1 MLVSTLFYT
10 FALKN
15 RNMKLFRAQ
24 HIIPAILCA
33 TLFCACRQHSTSL
46 LEQHR
51 QYADSVYGEIKDL
64 DVLRHLEDSLEKE
77 DDHQSLI
84 FLEKQ
89 LGKQL
94 RNNSC
99 FIEALDHHKEGLLYA
114 TMLKDTVEMIRANN
128 NIATDFRRMGILDDA
143 ASNHYTALTL
153 CEQFSDKT
161 SFEAKKNR
169 VTSLNGL
176 GNVYLT
182 MKDLATADSL
192 FRLALED
199 EKILN
204 SDVGQAIN
212 YANIGAIFEQQGKY
226 DSAWVYYKRSMEY
239 NRKGKS
245 DLGVSLCYTH
255 FGQLHEKNRQWDKA
269 ISEYKNAYEMMEK
282 SGDQWHWLEAV
293 IALAN
298 VNISKGDMDE
308 AQRYL
313 RQAQD
318 IATSIHSLEHQAQV
332 AELQYKIEEA
342 KGNYHQALSY
352 FKLRN
357 KLNDSVA
364 SPEDLLHTQNY
375 RVRYVNERHQNE
387 LDAMRRTNEAEQGAL
402 RMTIIAI
409 ILALALAVT
418 VIGILFHSWRV
429 RSKRLKMLREEFSR
443 AMQEGMKPEANMN
456 MSKEENEF
464 INKLVNQIYE
474 DMQSGDIS
482 VEKLSKAM
490 YISRSQLSR
499 KVLNLTGMST
509 SDFVMQVRMG
519 KARRLLED
527 TTTPITEVAVK
538 CGFNDP
544 SYFTRMFKKT
554 YDITPSQARKR
565 SK

>member
-1 MLVSTLFYT
+1 
-10 FALKN
+10 
-15 RNMKLFRAQ
+15 MKRFRIL
-24 HIIPAILCA
+24 HIILII
-33 TLFCACRQHSTSL
+33 TSVSVICACRQHSIGSL
-46 LEQHR
+46 GQHR
-51 QYADSVYGEIKDL
+51 QYADSVYGAIKDI
-64 DVLRHLEDSLEKE
+64 DVLRQLEDSLLRE
-77 DDHQSLI
+77 DDHESLI

-99 FIEALDHHKEGLLYA
+99 FIDALDHHKQGLLYA

-143 ASNHYTALTL
+143 ASNHYTALIL
-153 CEQFSDKT
+153 SEQYSDKS
-161 SFEAKKNR
+161 SFESKKNR

-182 MKDLATADSL
+182 MKDLTTADSL
-192 FRLALED
+192 FRLALEE
-199 EKILN
+199 EKVLD

-212 YANIGAIFEQQGKY
+212 YANIGAIFEQQGKT
-226 DSAWVYYKRSMEY
+226 DSAWIYYRKSMEY
-239 NRKGKS
+239 NQKGHS
-245 DLGVSLCYTH
+245 DLGISLCYIH
-255 FGQLHEKNRQWDKA
+255 FGQLNEKNHQWDKA
-269 ISEYKNAYEMMEK
+269 ISEYKNAYKVMEK
-282 SGDQWHWLEAV
+282 SGDQWHWLESV

-298 VNISKGDMDE
+298 VNISKGDYAE
-308 AQRYL
+308 AQHYL
-313 RQAQD
+313 HQAQD
-318 IATSIHSLEHQAQV
+318 VATSIHSLEHQAQV
-332 AELQYKIEEA
+332 ADLNYKIQEA
-342 KGNYHQALSY
+342 KGDYYQALY
-352 FKLRN
+352 YYKLSH
-357 KLNDSVA
+357 KLNDSVTR
-364 SPEDLLHTQNY
+364 PEDMLHTQNY

-387 LDAMRRTNEAEQGAL
+387 MDAIKRTHQAEQGAL
-402 RMTIIAI
+402 RITIIAI

-418 VIGILFHSWRV
+418 VIGILYHSWRV
-429 RSKRLKMLREEFSR
+429 RSKRLKMLREEFSK
-443 AMQEGMKPEANMN
+443 AMQEGKKQETRF
-456 MSKEENEF
+456 SDEENDF

-482 VEKLSKAM
+482 VEKLSKTM

-527 TTTPITEVAVK
+527 TTIPITEVALK

>member
-1 MLVSTLFYT
+1 
-10 FALKN
+10 
-15 RNMKLFRAQ
+15 MKLFRSI

-33 TLFCACRQHSTSL
+33 TLFYACRQHSTSS

-64 DVLRHLEDSLEKE
+64 DVLRHIEDSLEKE

-94 RNNSC
+94 RNNSN

-143 ASNHYTALTL
+143 ASNHYAALTL
-153 CEQFSDKT
+153 CEQYSDKT

-226 DSAWVYYKRSMEY
+226 DSAWVYYKKSMEY

-245 DLGVSLCYTH
+245 DLGISLCYTH

-282 SGDQWHWLEAV
+282 SGDQWHWLESV

-298 VNISKGDMDE
+298 VNISKGDMNE
-308 AQRYL
+308 AQRYIQ
-313 RQAQD
+313 QAQE
-318 IATSIHSLEHQAQV
+318 IATNIHSLEHQAQV
-332 AELQYKIEEA
+332 AELQYKMEEA

-357 KLNDSVA
+357 KLNDSVG
-364 SPEDLLHTQNY
+364 SPEELLHTQNY

-387 LDAMRRTNEAEQGAL
+387 MDAIKRTHKAEQGVL
-402 RMTIIAI
+402 RITIIAI

-418 VIGILFHSWRV
+418 VIGILYHSWRV
-429 RSKRLKMLREEFSR
+429 RSKRLKMLREEFSK
-443 AMQEGMKPEANMN
+443 AMQEGKKPETRF
-456 MSKEENEF
+456 SDEENDF

-474 DMQSGDIS
+474 DMQTGDIS
-482 VEKLSKAM
+482 VEKLSKTM

-527 TTTPITEVAVK
+527 TTTPITEVALK

>member
-1 MLVSTLFYT
+1 
-10 FALKN
+10 
-15 RNMKLFRAQ
+15 MKLFRSL

-33 TLFCACRQHSTSL
+33 TLFYACRQHSTSS

-64 DVLRHLEDSLEKE
+64 DVLRHIEDSLEKE

-94 RNNSC
+94 RNNSN

-143 ASNHYTALTL
+143 ASNHYAALTL
-153 CEQFSDKT
+153 CEQYSDKT

-204 SDVGQAIN
+204 SD
-212 YANIGAIFEQQGKY
+212 
-226 DSAWVYYKRSMEY
+226 
-239 NRKGKS
+239 
-245 DLGVSLCYTH
+245 LGISLCHTH

-282 SGDQWHWLEAV
+282 SGDQWHWLESV

-298 VNISKGDMDE
+298 VNISKGDMNE
-308 AQRYL
+308 AQRYIQ
-313 RQAQD
+313 QAQE
-318 IATSIHSLEHQAQV
+318 IATNIHSLEHQAQV
-332 AELQYKIEEA
+332 AELQYKMEEA

-357 KLNDSVA
+357 KLNDSVG
-364 SPEDLLHTQNY
+364 SPEELLHTQNY

-387 LDAMRRTNEAEQGAL
+387 MDAIKRTHKAEQGVL
-402 RMTIIAI
+402 RITIIAI

-418 VIGILFHSWRV
+418 VIGILYHSWRV
-429 RSKRLKMLREEFSR
+429 RSKRLKMLREEFSK
-443 AMQEGMKPEANMN
+443 AMQEGKKPETRF
-456 MSKEENEF
+456 SDEENDF

-474 DMQSGDIS
+474 DMQTGDIS
-482 VEKLSKAM
+482 VEKLSKTM

-527 TTTPITEVAVK
+527 TTTPITEVALK

>member
-1 MLVSTLFYT
+1 
-10 FALKN
+10 
-15 RNMKLFRAQ
+15 MKRFRIL
-24 HIIPAILCA
+24 HIILII
-33 TLFCACRQHSTSL
+33 TSVSVICACRQHSIGSL
-46 LEQHR
+46 GQHR
-51 QYADSVYGEIKDL
+51 QYADSVYGAIKDI
-64 DVLRHLEDSLEKE
+64 DVLRQLEDSLLRE
-77 DDHQSLI
+77 DDHESLI

-99 FIEALDHHKEGLLYA
+99 FIDALDHHKQGLLYA

-143 ASNHYTALTL
+143 ASNHYTALIL
-153 CEQFSDKT
+153 SEQYSDKS
-161 SFEAKKNR
+161 SFESKKNR

-182 MKDLATADSL
+182 MKDLTTADSL
-192 FRLALED
+192 FRLALEE
-199 EKILN
+199 EKVLD

-212 YANIGAIFEQQGKY
+212 YANIGAIFEQQGKT
-226 DSAWVYYKRSMEY
+226 DSAWIYYRKSMEY
-239 NRKGKS
+239 NQKGHS
-245 DLGVSLCYTH
+245 DLGISLCYIH
-255 FGQLHEKNRQWDKA
+255 FGQLNEKNHQLDKA
-269 ISEYKNAYEMMEK
+269 ISEYKNAYKVMEK
-282 SGDQWHWLEAV
+282 SGDQWHWLESV

-298 VNISKGDMDE
+298 VNISKGDYAE
-308 AQRYL
+308 AQHYL
-313 RQAQD
+313 HQAQD
-318 IATSIHSLEHQAQV
+318 VATSIHSLEHQAQV
-332 AELQYKIEEA
+332 ADLNYKIQEA
-342 KGNYHQALSY
+342 KGDYYQALY
-352 FKLRN
+352 YYKLSH
-357 KLNDSVA
+357 KLNDSVTR
-364 SPEDLLHTQNY
+364 PEDMLHTQNY

-387 LDAMRRTNEAEQGAL
+387 MDAIKRTHQAEQGAL
-402 RMTIIAI
+402 RITIIAI

-418 VIGILFHSWRV
+418 VIGILYHSWRV
-429 RSKRLKMLREEFSR
+429 RSKRLKMLREEFSK
-443 AMQEGMKPEANMN
+443 AMQEGKKQETRF
-456 MSKEENEF
+456 SDEENDF

-482 VEKLSKAM
+482 VEKLSKTM

-527 TTTPITEVAVK
+527 TTIPITEVALK

>member
-1 MLVSTLFYT
+1 MTI
-10 FALKN
+10 
-15 RNMKLFRAQ
+15 FRTQ

-33 TLFCACRQHSTSL
+33 TLFCACRQHATSL
-46 LEQHR
+46 PEQHR
-51 QYADSVYGEIKDL
+51 QYADSVYGEIRDL
-64 DVLRHLEDSLEKE
+64 DVLKHLEDSLEKE

-99 FIEALDHHKEGLLYA
+99 FTEALEHHKQGLLYA
-114 TMLKDTVEMIRANN
+114 TMLKDTVEMVRANN

-143 ASNHYTALTL
+143 VSNHYAALTL
-153 CEQFSDKT
+153 CELYSDKT

-192 FRLALED
+192 FRLALKD

-212 YANIGAIFEQQGKY
+212 YANIGAIFEQEGKY
-226 DSAWVYYKRSMEY
+226 DSAWVYYKMSMEH

-245 DLGVSLCYTH
+245 DLGISLCYTH

-269 ISEYKNAYEMMEK
+269 ISEYRNAYEMMEK
-282 SGDQWHWLEAV
+282 SGDQWHWLESV

-298 VNISKGDMDE
+298 VNIAKGDMNE
-308 AQRYL
+308 AQRYIK
-313 RQAQD
+313 QAQE
-318 IATSIHSLEHQAQV
+318 IATNIHSLEHQAQV

-342 KGNYHQALSY
+342 KGNYHQALNY

-364 SPEDLLHTQNY
+364 SPENLLYTQNY
-375 RVRYVNERHQNE
+375 RIHYINERHKNE
-387 LDAMRRTNEAEQGAL
+387 LDVMRRTNEAEQGAL

-418 VIGILFHSWRV
+418 VIGILFYSWRV

-443 AMQEGMKPEANMN
+443 AMQEGIRPETSFN

-464 INKLVNQIYE
+464 INKLVNQINE

-490 YISRSQLSR
+490 FISRSQLSR

-527 TTTPITEVAVK
+527 TMIPITEVAMK

-544 SYFTRMFKKT
+544 SYFTRIFKKT

>member
-1 MLVSTLFYT
+1 MRS
-10 FALKN
+10 
-15 RNMKLFRAQ
+15 FRIL
-24 HIIPAILCA
+24 HIIPAILCV
-33 TLFCACRQHSTSL
+33 TLFCACRQHTTNS

-51 QYADSVYGEIKDL
+51 QYADSVYGEIKDIE
-64 DVLRHLEDSLEKE
+64 VLRQLEDSLLKE
-77 DDHQSLI
+77 NDHESLI

-99 FIEALDHHKEGLLYA
+99 FIDALDHHKQGLLYA
-114 TMLKDTVEMIRANN
+114 TTLKDTVEMIRANN

-143 ASNHYTALTL
+143 ASNHYTALIL
-153 CEQFSDKT
+153 CEQYSDKS
-161 SFEAKKNR
+161 SFESKKNR

-182 MKDLATADSL
+182 MKDLVTADSL
-192 FRLALED
+192 FRLALEE
-199 EKILN
+199 EKVLD

-212 YANIGAIFEQQGKY
+212 YANIGAIFEQQGKI
-226 DSAWVYYKRSMEY
+226 DSAWVYYRKSMEY
-239 NRKGKS
+239 NQKGHS
-245 DLGVSLCYTH
+245 DLGVSLCYIH
-255 FGQLHEKNRQWDKA
+255 FGQLNEKSHQWDKA
-269 ISEYKNAYEMMEK
+269 ISEYKNAYKVMEK
-282 SGDQWHWLEAV
+282 SGDQWHWLESV

-298 VNISKGDMDE
+298 VNISKGDFTE

-313 RQAQD
+313 HQAQD

-332 AELQYKIEEA
+332 ADLNYKIREA
-342 KGNYHQALSY
+342 KGDYYQALY
-352 FKLRN
+352 YCKLSH

-364 SPEDLLHTQNY
+364 RPEDMLHTQNY
-375 RVRYVNERHQNE
+375 RVRYVNERHQHE
-387 LDAMRRTNEAEQGAL
+387 MEAVKRTHEAEQGAL
-402 RMTIIAI
+402 RLAIIAI
-409 ILALALAVT
+409 ILALALAIT
-418 VIGILFHSWRV
+418 IIGILYHSWRV
-429 RSKRLKMLREEFSR
+429 RSKRLKMLREEFSK
-443 AMQEGMKPEANMN
+443 AMQEGIKPETRF
-456 MSKEENEF
+456 SDEENDF

-474 DMQSGDIS
+474 DMHTGDVS
-482 VEKLSKAM
+482 VEKLSKTM
-490 YISRSQLSR
+490 FISRSQLSR
-499 KVLNLTGMST
+499 KVLNLTGMNT

-527 TTTPITEVAVK
+527 TTTPITEVAMK

>member
-1 MLVSTLFYT
+1 MHVSTLFYT

-33 TLFCACRQHSTSL
+33 TLFCACRQHSTSS

-77 DDHQSLI
+77 DDYQSLI

-99 FIEALDHHKEGLLYA
+99 FIEALAHHKEGLLYA
-114 TMLKDTVEMIRANN
+114 TMLKATVEMIRANN

-429 RSKRLKMLREEFSR
+429 RSKRLKMLREEFSS

>member
-1 MLVSTLFYT
+1 
-10 FALKN
+10 
-15 RNMKLFRAQ
+15 MKPFRIL
-24 HIIPAILCA
+24 HIIPTILCV
-33 TLFCACRQHSTSL
+33 TLFCACRQHSSES

-51 QYADSVYGEIKDL
+51 LYADSVYGAIKDI
-64 DVLRHLEDSLEKE
+64 DQLRHIEDSLEKE

-114 TMLKDTVEMIRANN
+114 TMLKDTIEMIRANN

-143 ASNHYTALTL
+143 ASNHYMALTL
-153 CEQFSDKT
+153 CEQYSDKS
-161 SFEAKKNR
+161 SFESIKNR

-182 MKDLATADSL
+182 MKDLVTADSL

-199 EKILN
+199 EKILD

-212 YANIGAIFEQQGKY
+212 YANIGAIFEQQGKN
-226 DSAWVYYKRSMEY
+226 DSAWVYYKKSMEY

-245 DLGVSLCYTH
+245 DLGVSLCYIH
-255 FGQLHEKNRQWDKA
+255 FGQLHEKNHQWDKA
-269 ISEYKNAYEMMEK
+269 ISEYNHAYEMMEK
-282 SGDQWHWLEAV
+282 SGDLWHWLEAV

-298 VNISKGDMDE
+298 VNISKGDMNE

-313 RQAQD
+313 HQAQE
-318 IATSIHSLEHQAQV
+318 IATNIHSLEHQAQV
-332 AELQYKIEEA
+332 AELHYKIEEA
-342 KGNYHQALSY
+342 KGNYYQALYY

-364 SPEDLLHTQNY
+364 CPEDLLHTQNY

-387 LDAMRRTNEAEQGAL
+387 MDAIKRTHQAEQGAL
-402 RMTIIAI
+402 RLTIIAI

-418 VIGILFHSWRV
+418 VIGILYHSWRV
-429 RSKRLKMLREEFSR
+429 RSKRLKMLREEFSK
-443 AMQEGMKPEANMN
+443 AMQEGNKQETRF
-456 MSKEENEF
+456 SDEENDF

-482 VEKLSKAM
+482 VEKLSKTM
-490 YISRSQLSR
+490 FISRSQLSR

-527 TTTPITEVAVK
+527 TTTPITEVALK

>member
-1 MLVSTLFYT
+1 MQVSTLFYT

-99 FIEALDHHKEGLLYA
+99 FIEALDHHKEGLFYA

-182 MKDLATADSL
+182 MKDLPTADSL

-245 DLGVSLCYTH
+245 DLGISLCYTH

-387 LDAMRRTNEAEQGAL
+387 LDVMRRTNEAEQGAL

>member
-1 MLVSTLFYT
+1 
-10 FALKN
+10 
-15 RNMKLFRAQ
+15 MKPF
-24 HIIPAILCA
+24 HITHILLTIASAC
-33 TLFCACRQHSTSL
+33 LLCACRHHSTNL

-51 QYADSVYGEIKDL
+51 QYADSVYGEINDI
-64 DVLRHLEDSLEKE
+64 DRLRHIEDSLEKE

-94 RNNSC
+94 RNNSN

-153 CEQFSDKT
+153 CEQYSEKT

-192 FRLALED
+192 FRLALEE

-226 DSAWVYYKRSMEY
+226 DSAWVYYKKSMEY

-245 DLGVSLCYTH
+245 DLGISLCYTH
-255 FGQLHEKNRQWDKA
+255 FGQLHEKNQQWDKA

-282 SGDQWHWLEAV
+282 SGDQWHWLESV
-293 IALAN
+293 IALAK
-298 VNISKGDMDE
+298 VNISKGDTNE
-308 AQRYL
+308 AQRYIL
-313 RQAQD
+313 QAQE
-318 IATSIHSLEHQAQV
+318 IAMNIHSLEHQAQV
-332 AELQYKIEEA
+332 AELQYKMEEA
-342 KGNYHQALSY
+342 KGNYRQALNY

-364 SPEDLLHTQNY
+364 CPEGLLHTQNY
-375 RVRYVNERHQNE
+375 RIRYVNERHQNE
-387 LDAMRRTNEAEQGAL
+387 MDDIKRTHKAEQGVL
-402 RMTIIAI
+402 RITIIAI
-409 ILALALAVT
+409 ILALALAIT
-418 VIGILFHSWRV
+418 IIGILYHSWRV
-429 RSKRLKMLREEFSR
+429 RSKRLKILREEFSK
-443 AMQEGMKPEANMN
+443 AMQEGKKPETRF
-456 MSKEENEF
+456 SDEENDF

-474 DMQSGDIS
+474 DMQTGDIS
-482 VEKLSKAM
+482 VEKLSKTM

-527 TTTPITEVAVK
+527 TTTPITEVALK

-554 YDITPSQARKR
+554 YDITPSQTRKR

>member
-1 MLVSTLFYT
+1 
-10 FALKN
+10 
-15 RNMKLFRAQ
+15 MKPIRIL
-24 HIIPAILCA
+24 HIIPTILCV
-33 TLFCACRQHSTSL
+33 TLFCACRQQSTGL

-51 QYADSVYGEIKDL
+51 QYADSVYGAIKDIDL
-64 DVLRHLEDSLEKE
+64 LRHLEDSLEKK

-114 TMLKDTVEMIRANN
+114 TMLKDTIEMIRANN

-143 ASNHYTALTL
+143 ASNHYMALTL
-153 CEQFSDKT
+153 CEQYSDKS
-161 SFEAKKNR
+161 SFESIKNR

-182 MKDLATADSL
+182 MKDLVTADSL

-199 EKILN
+199 EKILD

-212 YANIGAIFEQQGKY
+212 YANIGAIFEQQGKN
-226 DSAWVYYKRSMEY
+226 DSAWVYYKKSMEY

-245 DLGVSLCYTH
+245 DLGISLCYIH
-255 FGQLHEKNRQWDKA
+255 FGQLHEKNHQWDKA
-269 ISEYKNAYEMMEK
+269 ISEYNHAYEMMEK

-298 VNISKGDMDE
+298 VNISKGDMNA

-313 RQAQD
+313 HQAHE
-318 IATSIHSLEHQAQV
+318 IANNIHSLEHQAQV
-332 AELQYKIEEA
+332 AELHYKIEEA
-342 KGNYHQALSY
+342 KGNYSQALYY

-364 SPEDLLHTQNY
+364 CPEDLLHTQNY

-387 LDAMRRTNEAEQGAL
+387 MDAIKRTHQAEQSAL
-402 RMTIIAI
+402 RITIIAI
-409 ILALALAVT
+409 ILALALAMT
-418 VIGILFHSWRV
+418 VIGILYHSWRV
-429 RSKRLKMLREEFSR
+429 RSKRLKMLREEFSK
-443 AMQEGMKPEANMN
+443 AMQEGKKQETRF
-456 MSKEENEF
+456 SDEENDF

-482 VEKLSKAM
+482 VEKLSKTM
-490 YISRSQLSR
+490 FISRSQLSR

-527 TTTPITEVAVK
+527 TTTPITEVAMK

>member
-1 MLVSTLFYT
+1 
-10 FALKN
+10 
-15 RNMKLFRAQ
+15 MKRFRIL
-24 HIIPAILCA
+24 HIILTI
-33 TLFCACRQHSTSL
+33 TSVSVICACRQHSIGSL
-46 LEQHR
+46 GQHR
-51 QYADSVYGEIKDL
+51 QYADSVYGAIKDI
-64 DVLRHLEDSLEKE
+64 DVLRQLEDSLLRE
-77 DDHQSLI
+77 DDHESLI

-99 FIEALDHHKEGLLYA
+99 FIDALDHHKQGLLYA

-143 ASNHYTALTL
+143 ASNHYTALIL
-153 CEQFSDKT
+153 SEQYSDKS
-161 SFEAKKNR
+161 SFESKKNR

-182 MKDLATADSL
+182 MKDLTTADSL
-192 FRLALED
+192 FRLALEE
-199 EKILN
+199 EKVLD

-212 YANIGAIFEQQGKY
+212 YANIGAIFEQQGKT
-226 DSAWVYYKRSMEY
+226 DSAWIYYRKSMEY
-239 NRKGKS
+239 NQKGHS
-245 DLGVSLCYTH
+245 DLGISLCYIH
-255 FGQLHEKNRQWDKA
+255 FGQLNEKNHQWDKA
-269 ISEYKNAYEMMEK
+269 ISEYKNAYKVMEK
-282 SGDQWHWLEAV
+282 SGDQWHWLESV

-298 VNISKGDMDE
+298 VNISKGDYAE
-308 AQRYL
+308 AQHYL
-313 RQAQD
+313 HQAQD
-318 IATSIHSLEHQAQV
+318 VATSIHSLEHQAQV
-332 AELQYKIEEA
+332 ADLNYKIQEA
-342 KGNYHQALSY
+342 KGDYYQALY
-352 FKLRN
+352 FYKLSH
-357 KLNDSVA
+357 KLNDSVTR
-364 SPEDLLHTQNY
+364 PEDMLHTQNY

-387 LDAMRRTNEAEQGAL
+387 MDAIKRTHQAEQGAL
-402 RMTIIAI
+402 RITIIAI

-418 VIGILFHSWRV
+418 VIGILYHSWRV
-429 RSKRLKMLREEFSR
+429 RSKRLKMLREEFSK
-443 AMQEGMKPEANMN
+443 AMQEGKKQETRF
-456 MSKEENEF
+456 SDEENDF

-482 VEKLSKAM
+482 VEKLSKTM

-527 TTTPITEVAVK
+527 TTIPITEVALK